1 METAFLFS
9 VVLAL
14 IATGQACNIYGN
26 ERRSA
31 TLTQAGSGPAGFRR
45 ELPPPPSLL
54 GSPAKIISEISA
66 YFIPEEESDR
76 TSPGFATYGSDPDHH
91 FPDHHHLGHHERS
104 DSDLDVAGTESK
116 ESNDI
121 SNILSQL
128 GPNSANATEDG
139 ALVDHPQNDLQGV
152 DGCCWKI
159 KVDYTSG
166 HGFYGPVKILRRTYG
181 YYTMEPGLVNGKA
194 HYTSSDPGNE
204 GLYALSFCGDSW
216 WIQPASFRGQCKG
229 FAHSGWH
236 TDDCVTDIAYSWVY
250 YVSSINQFV
259 TAKKAMSTWC
269 HV

>member
-1 METAFLFS
+1 METAFLVS

-31 TLTQAGSGPAGFRR
+31 ALTQAGSGPAGFRR

-159 KVDYTSG
+159 RVDFTTG
-166 HGFYGPVKILRRTYG
+166 HGFYGAFKIHETMYG
-181 YYTMEPGLVNGKA
+181 AYIMEPGLVNGRH
-194 HYTSSDPGNE
+194 HYTSSDPHNKDV
-204 GLYALSFCGDSW
+204 YAVAYCGDKW
-216 WIQPASFRGQCKG
+216 WIQPSRIRGECNGYAYSGLSKEQC
-229 FAHSGWH
+229 
-236 TDDCVTDIAYSWVY
+236 VNEIAYTWAY
-250 YVSSINQFV
+250 YVPPINQYV
-259 TAKKAMSTWC
+259 LAKEGLSIWC
-269 HV
+269 DA